1 MTIYNFNLGIGWASS
16 GVEYAQ
22 AYRANIFR
30 KNKQEAKFIFTD
42 LFHENIQ
49 AMTQNIGFEDHEI
62 IWLYQYYT
70 NLKIRPS
77 SYTVEELESQF
88 SSSPSDT
95 KRTLGMITYTF
106 LSVNSQMNVFLT
118 KDGQF
123 VSKTETIIN
132 GNLVKRDYYSYVKVF
147 SEYFKP
153 VDHQARLFQRRFFN
167 EDGSVAYEELNNG
180 KESLYLFEDRTI
192 YSFEA
197 LLADFMKQLQLT
209 TQDLV
214 IIDRSSTIGP
224 EILRGRGVS
233 KVGVVIHADHFSEPE
248 TNDERILWN
257 NHYEYVFKNSKHID
271 FFITA
276 TPLQKER
283 LASQFK
289 KYKNE
294 NLKIYTIPVGS
305 LDKLRDTRKKRKGSA
320 LITASRLATEKH
332 IDWIIEAVV
341 KARLTIRDL
350 SLDIYGEGGEYVYL
364 STLINEKKASQFIR
378 LMGQKDLKDIY
389 KYYPTYISGSTS
401 EGFGLTLMEAVGS
414 GLGMI
419 GFDVRYGNPTFI
431 KEGKN
436 GFLVPYEK
444 NNAKANIDH
453 LYQGILKT
461 FMCKQTR
468 DKNAFRVQSYEVAKP
483 YLTEIIQRKWLEL
496 EKEVLHD

>member
-30 KNKQEAKFIFTD
+30 KNKQKAKFVFTD

-49 AMTQNIGFEDHEI
+49 PMTQNIGFEDNEV

-70 NLKIRPS
+70 DLKIRPS
-77 SYTVEELESQF
+77 TYTIEALESQF
-88 SSSPSDT
+88 SSVPSTT
-95 KRTLGMITYTF
+95 KRTNGMITYTF
-106 LSVNSQMNVFLT
+106 SSVNGQMNVFLT
-118 KDGQF
+118 QDGRF
-123 VSKTETIIN
+123 ISKTETLVN
-132 GNLVKRDYYSYVKVF
+132 GNLIKRDYYSYVKVF

-153 VDHQARLFQRRFFN
+153 VEQQARLFQRRFFN

-197 LLADFMKQLQLT
+197 LVADFMKQLHLT
-209 TQDLV
+209 PQDLV

-224 EILRGRGVS
+224 EILRGKGGT

-276 TPLQKER
+276 TPLQKEL
-283 LASQFK
+283 LASQFE
-289 KYKNE
+289 KYKKE
-294 NLKIYTIPVGS
+294 APKIYSIPVGS
-305 LDKLRDTRKKRKGSA
+305 LDKLRDTRKKRKGNA

-341 KARLTIRDL
+341 KARLNIRDL
-350 SLDIYGEGGEYVYL
+350 TLDIYGEGGEGTYL
-364 STLINEKKASQFIR
+364 STLINEKGASQYIR
-378 LMGQKDLKDIY
+378 LMGQKDLEEIY
-389 KYYPTYISGSTS
+389 KSYPTYISGSTS

-419 GFDVRYGNPTFI
+419 GFNVRYGNPTFI
-431 KEGKN
+431 KEGEN
-436 GFLVPYEK
+436 GYLLPYAK
-444 NNAKANIDH
+444 NNMKANIDQ

-461 FMCKQTR
+461 FRDKQTR
-468 DKNAFRVQSYEVAKP
+468 DQKDFRNQSYEIAQP
-483 YLTEIIQRKWLEL
+483 YLTARIQRKWLEL
-496 EKEVLHD
+496 EEEVLHD